1 MTAVDPITLRRNMT
15 RLLASFV
22 VAAALVAGALAVS
35 PAPAHAVSV
44 GVADQNP
51 GMFTDPL
58 FERLRVKRSRNFP
71 AWNVALSSQQAAGL
85 DAWLDAA
92 RAARIQP
99 LISFSQSVGSRCP
112 RKPCKLPTVR
122 EYTRAFRAFRRR
134 WPHVKVISPWNEANH
149 RSQPTFKNPKRAAQ
163 YYNVVRRYCRG
174 CKIVAADVIDE
185 RNMERWL
192 ATFRRYARRPRIWGL
207 HNYRDTN
214 PRRGQQYGGTRRLL
228 RAVRGQVWLTE
239 TGGLARFVLPGGGT
253 LFPYSLSRQNRAVK
267 RMFSLAKRYRSR
279 IKRLY
284 IYNWFGQPRSQR
296 FDAGLVNPNGTPR
309 PAYNTVRRT
318 LRTSTFKP

>member
-1 MTAVDPITLRRNMT
+1 MT
-15 RLLASFV
+15 RTLACL
-22 VAAALVAGALAVS
+22 VAAAAIVGAALALS
-35 PAPAHAVSV
+35 PARSEAATLV

-51 GMFTDPL
+51 AVFSDPL
-58 FERLRVKRSRNFP
+58 FDRLRVRRSRNFP
-71 AWNVALSSQQAAGL
+71 AWNVALSSRQAAGL
-85 DAWLDAA
+85 DAWLDGA
-92 RAARIQP
+92 RAGRVEP

-134 WPHVKVISPWNEANH
+134 WPFVKVISPWNEANH

-163 YYNVVRRYCRG
+163 YYNVVRKYCRG

-185 RNMERWL
+185 TNMERWL
-192 ATFRRYARRPRIWGL
+192 RTFRRYARSPRLWGL

-214 PRRGQQYGGTRRLL
+214 PRRGQRLGGTARLL

-239 TGGLARFVLPGGGT
+239 TGGLARFVLPGGRT

-279 IKRLY
+279 VKRLY

-296 FDAGLVNPNGTPR
+296 FDAGLVNPTGTPR
-309 PAYNTVRRT
+309 PAYSTVRRN
-318 LRTSTFKP
+318 LRTRFFNP

>member
-1 MTAVDPITLRRNMT
+1 MSRTLAC
-15 RLLASFV
+15 L
-22 VAAALVAGALAVS
+22 ALVAALTACALTAGSGRAEAAVL
-35 PAPAHAVSV
+35 V
-44 GVADQNP
+44 GVADQSP
-51 GMFTDPL
+51 AMFSQPL
-58 FERLRVKRSRNFP
+58 FTQLKVKRSRAFP
-71 AWNVALSSQQAAGL
+71 PWNVALKRGQRGAL

-92 RAARIQP
+92 RASRIQP

-112 RKPCKLPTVR
+112 RRPCKLPTVR
-122 EYTRAFRAFRRR
+122 EFTRAFRAFRKR
-134 WPHVKVISPWNEANH
+134 WPFVKVISPWNEANH

-163 YYNVVRRYCRG
+163 YYNVVRKHCRG

-185 RNMERWL
+185 VNMERWL
-192 ATFRRYARRPRIWGL
+192 NVFKRYAKKPRLWGL

-214 PRRGQQYGGTRRLL
+214 PRRGQRFGGTKRLL

-239 TGGLARFVLPGGGT
+239 TGGLARFVLPSGGT

-284 IYNWFGQPRSQR
+284 IYNWFGQTRTNR

-309 PAYNTVRRT
+309 PAYNTVRRN
-318 LRTSTFKP
+318 LRTKLFKP